1 MQVRAALPTEHAA
14 VRELLTASELP
25 VQDLDTAAVAFLVAD
40 DNGALAGVV
49 GVQAFGAVGL
59 LRSLAVRPEYRRTGI
74 GDRLVAAAEHDA
86 QARGLHR
93 LVLLTQTAADF
104 FSKRGYRP
112 IERAQAPTAVQASA
126 EFQSLCPASA
136 ACLSK
141 QLT

>member
-1 MQVRAALPTEHAA
+1 MQVRVALPTEHAA

-40 DNGALAGVV
+40 DNGVLAGVV
-49 GVQAFGAVGL
+49 GVQAFGDVGL

-74 GDRLVAAAEHDA
+74 GDRLVAAAEHHA

-104 FSKRGYRP
+104 FTKRGYRP

-141 QLT
+141 QLA

>member
-1 MQVRAALPTEHAA
+1 MQVRIALPTEHAA
-14 VRELLTASELP
+14 IRELLTASALP

-40 DNGALAGVV
+40 DDRVLAGVV
-49 GVQAFGAVGL
+49 GVQAFGDVGL

-74 GDRLVAAAEHDA
+74 GDRLVAAAERDA
-86 QARGLHR
+86 QARGLR
-93 LVLLTQTAADF
+93 QLVLLTQTAADF
-104 FSKRGYRP
+104 FTKRGYRP
-112 IERAQAPTAVQASA
+112 IERAQAPTGVQASA